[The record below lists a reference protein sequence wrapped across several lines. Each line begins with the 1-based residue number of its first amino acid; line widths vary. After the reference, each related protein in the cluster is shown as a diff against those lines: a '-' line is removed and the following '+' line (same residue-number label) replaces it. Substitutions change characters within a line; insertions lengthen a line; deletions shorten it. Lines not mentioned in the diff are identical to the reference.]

1 MTVAALIEEL
11 TYLGVTLTPEGD
23 RLRYRGPAAVIT
35 PELKERIVKQKAE
48 IIVTLTQAGEY
59 GPGRPSLE
67 NAARS
72 LAVAQEIRQDLV
84 WKRAGYEKQMAWIG
98 RIVELLDA
106 AIKEQNSQI
115 KWLKG

>member
-1 MTVAALIEEL
+1 MAIARLSRQSPEAEGSVSAQAA
-11 TYLGVTLTPEGD
+11 PE
-23 RLRYRGPAAVIT
+23 RLVVRNP
-35 PELKERIVKQKAE
+35 
-48 IIVTLTQAGEY
+48 
-59 GPGRPSLE
+59 
-67 NAARS
+67 